1 MSIQIPGIKDTLTI
15 QNLHRIINR
24 CDVVKDAS
32 ISPPSTSVTNKG
44 PGSVFGTAADALF
57 GIKINGKQFDG
68 SKTIL
73 DSIKKAVLDG
83 KFQGGALG
91 GDPESIVSI
100 KMSKALKDRL
110 KRDLRAGDSE
120 AGNLVEKS
128 LPETYQFAF
137 HDSGDTPGLIQAGI
151 DQILTPGSYIDPA
164 GRVKEGIRAPKAG
177 TTNLTEYGFDGLTL
191 NWNWLPDDKCQL
203 TISMGDIN
211 HTEIRNREHNHDG
224 PPPDYFGGNDKKN
237 AWFNSPTGNQIA
249 VDAKKYILC
258 KELGDTTQAT
268 FAKYL
273 FDQPGGS
280 GYTASNSC
288 LFTLDTVLA
297 VRCKLLEV
305 PCCAKDY
312 GKGDASSEE
321 KYRRLLFFRP
331 IGDPAEITRTRNILA
346 INETIKHNNASKFA
360 IANILNEGF
369 YIGTELLNRNSINNY
384 IQDYLYSIQDTIDYA
399 NEILTKMIN
408 NTDMVARPEEEIR
421 QIVAYLRANDL
432 FKVKRKGTVVSY
444 QLIATVR
451 NLFLSDS
458 SEIYNTNITRNLAV
472 RQNRSANVFQGSIM
486 GPSLDVIAN
495 FRDKIVAKGGKTI
508 HDHISFLKSPP
519 KDITDRIQAA
529 ISPSPVVGGWQIK
542 GRRINTVST
551 KSVPKSVPKSAPKS
565 TKKGGSM
572 EIDKFKQQYGYMET
586 RGKTTYFDFDYDPDT
601 LDLLWL
607 LFKNLRTDSKIMRA
621 YYTSN
626 MVDENRTNYMEDF
639 AFFMYPY
646 FRYLG
651 EACFD
656 IKGLQWFHDTYYVMD
671 DAPMFENVIRGYVAR
686 IMIPRSS
693 QMNENDILASNQD
706 KFLKKFKTASI
717 SYMSPTKS
725 TKMDIEDSV
734 PELVRTPSPVSKPK
748 STPFKYIF
756 NLAAHRPSTGVTPN
770 TSNASTSNNVSA
782 LFNIGKRSSTAKKHK
797 KSART
802 TKKRSAK
809 LLSAFQAKRRRSMTG
824 IPTS

>member
-24 CDVVKDAS
+24 CDVVKDANLTH
-32 ISPPSTSVTNKG
+32 PYTSVTNKG
-44 PGSVFGTAADALF
+44 PGSVFGKAADALF

-68 SKTIL
+68 SKTTL
-73 DSIKKAVLDG
+73 DNIKKTVLDG

-91 GDPESIVSI
+91 GNPESIVSI

-137 HDSGDTPGLIQAGI
+137 HDSGDTPGLIQGDI
-151 DQILTPGSYIDPA
+151 KQILTPGSYIDPFD
-164 GRVKEGIRAPKAG
+164 RVKEGIRAPNDG
-177 TTNLTEYGFDGLTL
+177 STDLTQYGFDGLIL
-191 NWNWLPDDKCQL
+191 KWEWLPEDKCQV
-203 TISMGDIN
+203 TIRMGDIN
-211 HTEIRNREHNHDG
+211 LTEIRNKEHDHDG
-224 PPPDYFGGNDKKN
+224 ESTDYFVGNDKKN

-249 VDAKKYILC
+249 IDAKKYILC

-273 FDQPGGS
+273 YDQSES
-280 GYTASNSC
+280 GYNTTNSC
-288 LFTLDTVLA
+288 LFTLDNILA

-312 GKGDASSEE
+312 GKAADSTEE

-331 IGDPAEITRTRNILA
+331 IGDPVEITRTRNILA
-346 INETIKHNNASKFA
+346 INEAIKHNNASKFA
-360 IANILNEGF
+360 ITKILTEGF
-369 YIGTELLNRNSINNY
+369 SIASEKILRKDLNNY
-384 IQDYLYSIQDTIDYA
+384 KYIQEYFHSIQETIDYV
-399 NEILTKMIN
+399 NKVLTAMLN
-408 NTDMVARPEEEIR
+408 NSSTVARPEEDIR
-421 QIVAYLRANDL
+421 QIIAYLRINDI
-432 FKVKRKGTVVSY
+432 FKVKRSKSGDITY

-451 NLFLSDS
+451 SLFITDNTAFYETEIASKFGELKNLEPNMFK
-458 SEIYNTNITRNLAV
+458 
-472 RQNRSANVFQGSIM
+472 NVLI
-486 GPSLDVIAN
+486 GPDLDIISNFRTKIAN
-495 FRDKIVAKGGKTI
+495 RKTI
-508 HDHISFLKSPP
+508 FEQISYLKTPP
-519 KDITDRIQAA
+519 KNIP
-529 ISPSPVVGGWQIK
+529 PSKTTGGWQIK
-542 GRRINTVST
+542 GRRTNTVSIKMAPKPT
-551 KSVPKSVPKSAPKS
+551 PKSVPKS
-565 TKKGGSM
+565 TKKGGNITTM
-572 EIDKFKQQYGYMET
+572 DVFKQQYGYMET
-586 RGKTTYFDFDYDPDT
+586 RDNTTYFDFDYDPDT

-607 LFKNLRTDSKIMRA
+607 LFKNLRTDSKIMQT

-671 DAPMFENVIRGYVAR
+671 DAPMFENVIQGYVAR
-686 IMIPRSS
+686 IMVPRSS
-693 QMNENDILASNQD
+693 QMNENDILESNQT
-706 KFLKKFKTASI
+706 KFLQKFMKGAI
-717 SYMSPTKS
+717 SYMSPMKP

-734 PELVRTPSPVSKPK
+734 PELEGESVQMRTPSPVSKPK
-748 STPFKYIF
+748 TTAFQYI
-756 NLAAHRPSTGVTPN
+756 
-770 TSNASTSNNVSA
+770 
-782 LFNIGKRSSTAKKHK
+782 FNIGKKYTTAKKPT
-797 KSART
+797 KSTRK

-809 LLSAFQAKRRRSMTG
+809 LLPGFQTKLRRSSIGDSG
-824 IPTS
+824 IRGVF